1 MGSLFPYI
9 WLFLM
14 LSFSILFANDNT
26 RTNNNNIDF
35 NFSFLRE
42 IEFDSISSTKGFFI
56 DEVSYTFSDGFLG
69 SMPKNNPHSPQSIL
83 TFSTLGI
90 SSITISQNTDNN
102 QFGGSGNGNN
112 VDYDVNVTFNL
123 SSGSSFT
130 LEATFSWRE
139 PSSGNIAIIGLEF
152 KNNVNQ
158 SFTYGSSTYTIDGG
172 TQANS
177 TSLGLKIPGS
187 SISFSDGQNRTGANS
202 TAGILD
208 WLNDNLSSPDTTAP
222 SITSGTTGTDLV
234 ENTGSGQTV
243 YTITATDNVGVE
255 SYAIAGS
262 DASLLSVNSSTGV
275 VSLTA
280 DPDYETQSSYSFTV
294 TASDAAGNTS
304 ASTTVTFSITDVDEI
319 PPIINVLGDNPATV
333 EMGST
338 YTDAGA
344 TADGGETVTPSGTVE
359 TSTVGT
365 YTITYSA
372 TDAEGNTGTATRT
385 VTVVDTT
392 APIINVLGDN
402 PATVEM
408 GSTYTDAGA
417 TADGGETVTPSG
429 TVETSTVG
437 TYTITYS
444 ATDAEGNTGTAT
456 RTVTVVDTTAP
467 IINVLGDNPAT
478 VEMGSTYTDAGAT
491 ADGGETVTPSGTV
504 ETSTVGTYTITYSA
518 TDAEGNTGTATR
530 TVTVVDTTAPI
541 ITVLGD
547 NPATVEMGSTYTDA
561 GATADGGETVTPSGT
576 VETST
581 VGTYTITYS
590 ATDAE
595 GNTGTA
601 TRTVTVVDTTA
612 PIITVLGDNP
622 ATVEMGSTYTDA
634 GATADGG
641 ETVTPSGTVETSTVG
656 TYTITYSATD
666 AEGNTGTATRTVTVV
681 DTTAPIITV
690 LGDNP
695 ATVEM
700 GSTYTDA
707 GATADGGE
715 TVTPSGTVETSTVGT
730 YTITYSATDAEGNTG
745 TATRTVTVVDTT
757 APIINVLG
765 DNPATVEMGST
776 YTDAGATADGGETV
790 TPSGTVETSTVGTY
804 TITYSATDA
813 EGNTGT
819 ATRTVTVVDTT
830 APIINVLGD
839 NPATVEMGSTYTDA
853 GATADGGETVTP
865 SGTVETSTVG
875 TYTITYSA
883 TDGTNT
889 GTATRTVT
897 VVDTTAPIINVLG
910 DNPATVEMGST
921 YTDAGATAD
930 GGETVTPSGTVETST
945 VGTYTITYSATDGT
959 NTGTAT
965 RTVTVVDTTAPI
977 INVLGDNP
985 ATVEMGS
992 TYTDAGATA
1001 DGGETVTPSGTVETS
1016 TVGTY
1021 TITYSATDGTN
1032 TGTATRTVTVVDT
1045 TAPII
1050 NVLGDN
1056 PATVEMGST
1065 YTDAGAT
1072 ADGGETVTP
1081 SGTVETSTVGTY
1093 TITYSATDGTNT
1105 GTATRTVTVVDTT
1118 APIINVL
1125 GDNPATVEMGSTYT
1139 DAGATADG
1147 GETVTPSGTVET
1159 STVGTYTI
1167 TYSATD
1173 GTNTGTATR
1182 TVTVV
1187 DTTAPIIN
1195 VLGDNPATVE
1205 MGSTYTDAGAT
1216 ADGGETVTPSGTVET
1231 STVGTYTIT
1240 YSATDGTNTGTATRT
1255 VTVVDTTAP
1264 IINVLGD
1271 NPATVEMGS
1280 TYTDAGATA
1289 DGGETVT
1296 PSGTVETST
1305 VGTYTITY
1313 SATDGTNT
1321 GTATR
1326 TVTVV
1331 DTTAPII
1338 NGSDSDSKK
1347 HTIFENASFLE
1358 LGEYNTEEGI
1368 EINISGPDVG
1378 SIIFNN
1384 NILSFSY
1391 VPDFENP
1398 TDEDVDNIY
1407 NIVLTATDDYDNTF
1421 ELNVEVTV
1429 KDVDEIGP
1437 IIQGESL
1444 ILVEENIKK
1453 GNIETYS
1460 ANENVSWSIEGVD
1473 NDKFEIKSN
1482 GRLDIKFSPDFE
1494 NPLDINS
1501 DNDYEITI
1509 IASDNLENSSQLNVI
1524 IRVTDV
1530 DDTEPI
1536 ISLKGAN
1543 PLTVAKNSDF
1553 NDPGYTASDNA
1564 DGDIS
1569 SEVLVS
1575 GDVDTKIA
1583 GTYSI
1588 NYNVS
1593 DKKGNKAKT
1602 KTRDVIVTDQ
1612 SPPQIIGSDKITVKE
1627 GIVDLLIEVYSSDK
1641 NVIWAINGDDA
1652 NNFNIQ
1658 DGKLYLIDSPDY
1670 ENPLDINY
1678 DNVYNLTITAK
1689 DENENTGSLFV
1700 EITIDDVDEIQP
1712 FIESFKSNND
1722 LLTTNN
1728 SKATLN
1734 FTISENI
1741 NNLTID
1747 DLKSNAGKFEKI
1759 RGSGKNFIVDFVPI
1773 QSFDGY
1779 ASIEIVENSFQDLSG
1794 NQNISFTDSLR
1805 VDTRGPD
1812 VTISIPNDKID
1823 GIKDSIIVFRNQ
1835 LLLFKLEFNETPI
1848 LFDINDFSVD
1858 IGEIVTIQLEDPNNL
1873 KIYSGVYYPPNEDN
1887 IKQNV
1892 TLSIPPLSLTDA
1904 SGNKNLEPRSVQF
1917 FVDTTVP
1924 PEISEIFSIKEEG
1937 SIKSRLIGSDY
1948 VVAKNLKYE
1957 LKTPPNPKLNERDFA
1972 ILTDTLVILPG
1983 RSSKDTKNP
1992 GRLIFEDDGTFEF
2005 IPDRNFYG
2013 DVLFQYY
2020 IVTNNTTNQEQKRFG
2035 PVTVDVVI
2043 AEIADEDGIPTVLEE
2058 LFSSNDIDGDG
2069 VPDRKADHIV
2079 AFPMRSAEEFNS
2091 AMEWANDINSEEPA
2105 PEPES
2110 MGSIVVGQPN
2120 DEGGIDSD
2128 NSTKLAGVSIIE
2140 KPEVDPYEAKSAYV
2154 QDPIKFSLKSSG
2166 NNFKDIDNDPSNGTQ
2181 IRLTVDLP
2189 EPIKGK
2195 SFLKINSLGQSFE
2208 YLDDQDLDTYDEGA
2222 TLIDEDNDG
2231 YIEKVILTIT
2241 DNGMGDNDKRIGKID
2256 DPGAIATFVPVV
2268 QNTIVGPFEENLVTT
2283 ELIFDFYDSSTNKDI
2298 DRDFQQIEYSISNR
2312 NSNEIIQ
2319 SFRIDNLTGKLYSD
2333 DNIAWDFE
2341 INVDDE
2347 GNSSFDVIIE
2357 AKDEDNNIDL
2367 AAIEIKL
2374 LNINEPP
2381 EIISD
2386 SIYSFDE
2393 NTNVETVV
2401 FNVEAKFDYDDINKF
2416 NLKSIKDYEF
2426 FNIDVNSG
2434 EVYFNESPDYETKLE
2449 YNITVLVED
2458 SFGLVDE
2465 MDVQI
2470 LINDID
2476 EVPPVIDGEYSFS
2489 FKENSVSNIQIGQIN
2504 AFDNVG
2510 VTGFKLIPLNNS
2522 EQEYLEIDNQGNLVL
2537 LIENDLIPE
2546 YLNDYETSPNKF
2558 TRQIY
2563 AFDLMDN
2570 HSDLKTIEI
2579 NLLDVNEDLDD
2590 DGVLD
2595 DKDNCPLTFNPDQM
2609 DNDGDGIGDVCDQDD
2624 DNDGVLDENDN
2635 CQFISNSDQKDTDGD
2650 GIGDVCDDDDDNDGF
2665 LDENDNCQFISNSDQ
2680 MDNDGDG
2687 IGDVCDDDDDNDGVL
2702 DENDNC
2708 QFISNSDQKDTDGDG
2723 VGDVCDDDDDN
2734 DGVLDEEDNCS
2745 EYFNNDQLDTD
2756 GDGIGDVCDDD
2767 DDNDGIYDKIDNCRL
2782 TVNPDQK
2789 DTDGDFIGD
2798 VCDNDDDND
2807 TWSDNYERTTSFTD
2821 PLKFDTDGDG
2831 ESDSEEGNID
2841 TDKDGIIDPLESD
2854 ILDNDSDG
2862 VVNEFDVG
2870 NEDPYSDSDYDGY
2883 HDLEET
2889 EDLIRTGR
2897 PDKIDPLNS
2906 DKFPPFDNDSDFSCD
2921 WHDNDDDNDLL
2932 LDDLEEEYGTNPF
2945 DIDTDIDGVDD
2956 YVETLDET
2964 DPLNPCSLLLKSQ
2977 NIQENILF
2985 WNEEDC
2991 DGDGVYNVYELDLDT
3006 DNDGLKNFIDNDD
3019 DGDQILTEDE
3029 NPDPNNDGDPLDA
3042 FDSNY
3047 DGIPD
3052 FLEFNNANQNIE
3064 DDLEIYNAIS
3074 PNGDGLND
3082 IMIIRN
3088 IELYPENEIYI
3099 FNRWSQTVFETKN
3112 YGSNGNV
3119 FEGRHQFTKRI
3130 LPVGTYFYIFTYK
3143 NKNGLIVKRKGY
3155 LYINN

>member
-1 MGSLFPYI
+1 M
-9 WLFLM
+9 
-14 LSFSILFANDNT
+14 
-26 RTNNNNIDF
+26 
-35 NFSFLRE
+35 
-42 IEFDSISSTKGFFI
+42 
-56 DEVSYTFSDGFLG
+56 
-69 SMPKNNPHSPQSIL
+69 
-83 TFSTLGI
+83 
-90 SSITISQNTDNN
+90 
-102 QFGGSGNGNN
+102 
-112 VDYDVNVTFNL
+112 
-123 SSGSSFT
+123 
-130 LEATFSWRE
+130 
-139 PSSGNIAIIGLEF
+139 
-152 KNNVNQ
+152 
-158 SFTYGSSTYTIDGG
+158 
-172 TQANS
+172 
-177 TSLGLKIPGS
+177 
-187 SISFSDGQNRTGANS
+187 
-202 TAGILD
+202 
-208 WLNDNLSSPDTTAP
+208 
-222 SITSGTTGTDLV
+222 
-234 ENTGSGQTV
+234 
-243 YTITATDNVGVE
+243 
-255 SYAIAGS
+255 
-262 DASLLSVNSSTGV
+262 
-275 VSLTA
+275 
-280 DPDYETQSSYSFTV
+280 
-294 TASDAAGNTS
+294 
-304 ASTTVTFSITDVDEI
+304 
-319 PPIINVLGDNPATV
+319 LGDNPATV

-344 TADGGETVTPSGTVE
+344 TADGGETVT
-359 TSTVGT
+359 
-365 YTITYSA
+365 
-372 TDAEGNTGTATRT
+372 R
-385 VTVVDTT
+385 
-392 APIINVLGDN
+392 
-402 PATVEM
+402 
-408 GSTYTDAGA
+408 
-417 TADGGETVTPSG
+417 
-429 TVETSTVG
+429 
-437 TYTITYS
+437 
-444 ATDAEGNTGTAT
+444 
-456 RTVTVVDTTAP
+456 
-467 IINVLGDNPAT
+467 
-478 VEMGSTYTDAGAT
+478 
-491 ADGGETVTPSGTV
+491 SGTV

-561 GATADGGETVTPSGT
+561 GATADGGETVTSSGT
-576 VETST
+576 VDTST

-595 GNTGTA
+595 GNEGTA

-612 PIITVLGDNP
+612 PL
-622 ATVEMGSTYTDA
+622 
-634 GATADGG
+634 
-641 ETVTPSGTVETSTVG
+641 
-656 TYTITYSATD
+656 
-666 AEGNTGTATRTVTVV
+666 
-681 DTTAPIITV
+681 
-690 LGDNP
+690 
-695 ATVEM
+695 
-700 GSTYTDA
+700 
-707 GATADGGE
+707 
-715 TVTPSGTVETSTVGT
+715 
-730 YTITYSATDAEGNTG
+730 
-745 TATRTVTVVDTT
+745 
-757 APIINVLG
+757 
-765 DNPATVEMGST
+765 
-776 YTDAGATADGGETV
+776 
-790 TPSGTVETSTVGTY
+790 
-804 TITYSATDA
+804 
-813 EGNTGT
+813 
-819 ATRTVTVVDTT
+819 
-830 APIINVLGD
+830 
-839 NPATVEMGSTYTDA
+839 
-853 GATADGGETVTP
+853 
-865 SGTVETSTVG
+865 
-875 TYTITYSA
+875 
-883 TDGTNT
+883 
-889 GTATRTVT
+889 
-897 VVDTTAPIINVLG
+897 
-910 DNPATVEMGST
+910 
-921 YTDAGATAD
+921 
-930 GGETVTPSGTVETST
+930 
-945 VGTYTITYSATDGT
+945 
-959 NTGTAT
+959 
-965 RTVTVVDTTAPI
+965 
-977 INVLGDNP
+977 
-985 ATVEMGS
+985 
-992 TYTDAGATA
+992 
-1001 DGGETVTPSGTVETS
+1001 
-1016 TVGTY
+1016 
-1021 TITYSATDGTN
+1021 
-1032 TGTATRTVTVVDT
+1032 
-1045 TAPII
+1045 
-1050 NVLGDN
+1050 
-1056 PATVEMGST
+1056 
-1065 YTDAGAT
+1065 
-1072 ADGGETVTP
+1072 
-1081 SGTVETSTVGTY
+1081 
-1093 TITYSATDGTNT
+1093 
-1105 GTATRTVTVVDTT
+1105 
-1118 APIINVL
+1118 
-1125 GDNPATVEMGSTYT
+1125 
-1139 DAGATADG
+1139 
-1147 GETVTPSGTVET
+1147 
-1159 STVGTYTI
+1159 
-1167 TYSATD
+1167 
-1173 GTNTGTATR
+1173 
-1182 TVTVV
+1182 
-1187 DTTAPIIN
+1187 
-1195 VLGDNPATVE
+1195 
-1205 MGSTYTDAGAT
+1205 
-1216 ADGGETVTPSGTVET
+1216 
-1231 STVGTYTIT
+1231 
-1240 YSATDGTNTGTATRT
+1240 
-1255 VTVVDTTAP
+1255 
-1264 IINVLGD
+1264 
-1271 NPATVEMGS
+1271 
-1280 TYTDAGATA
+1280 
-1289 DGGETVT
+1289 
-1296 PSGTVETST
+1296 
-1305 VGTYTITY
+1305 
-1313 SATDGTNT
+1313 
-1321 GTATR
+1321 
-1326 TVTVV
+1326 
-1331 DTTAPII
+1331 I

>member
-1 MGSLFPYI
+1 MSNILKKFKRVFIGCIYFFSTFIFSQSLTFNDGYI
-9 WLFLM
+9 G
-14 LSFSILFANDNT
+14 T
-26 RTNNNNIDF
+26 VGNNVQDAEN
-35 NFSFLRE
+35 
-42 IEFDSISSTKGFFI
+42 
-56 DEVSYTFSDGFLG
+56 
-69 SMPKNNPHSPQSIL
+69 IL
-83 TFSTLGI
+83 TFTTLGI
-90 SSITISQNTDNN
+90 NYMSFSQSDTDGDGIFDTGAQGNDVPGTLTI
-102 QFGGSGNGNN
+102 
-112 VDYDVNVTFNL
+112 VL
-123 SSGSSFT
+123 SSGS
-130 LEATFSWRE
+130 
-139 PSSGNIAIIGLEF
+139 II
-152 KNNVNQ
+152 
-158 SFTYGSSTYTIDGG
+158 TIDNAYVVYTTNGKTKEFFGILINPDDSNNTFTNIIQYGNNALQLLAGNDSEISSSIGVLTSNSTLTLSDGG
-172 TQANS
+172 SLPQTNASSPLDDLNTYLQSVTNSDTQTPTISDQTFEIMEGSYISEGDEIAYVQASDDSGINSYSIDNGDLYSYFQINDSGWISITADAANS
-177 TSLGLKIPGS
+177 TSFFNDYESDPNTFILTITVEDNSGKTSSATITIDVLDDTTDNSSGGS
-187 SISFSDGQNRTGANS
+187 SSETIDNSVCDANNQTGNFTLYYTDSDSSLSVSDGESVDTASMDPTFDYTATYYINQTSLVYELTFTDDGNGGYTIALSITPEDTSSCSSGGGGA
-202 TAGILD
+202 
-208 WLNDNLSSPDTTAP
+208 DTTAP
-222 SITSGTTGTDLV
+222 IITSETTGTNLDENSGAGQTVYTITASDDSGIASYGIGGTDVSLLSVVITTGDVTLNADPDYETKSSYSFTVTATDNAGNTSASTTVTFSINDLDDTSPV
-234 ENTGSGQTV
+234 VTSGSTGINLDENSGAGQTV
-243 YTITATDNVGVE
+243 YTITATDAVGVE

-280 DPDYETQSSYSFTV
+280 DPDYETKSSYSFIVTASDAAGNTSANTTVTFSITDVDEIPPVITVTSGTDIEEGDINLGSVSANEAVTWSVSGADNSYLSIRSNGSLTLNNAADYETKSSYSFTVIASDSYDNVTTSSVLTVSVNDDGKVFICHVTGQGTNGKTETLEVSPNAVQAHLDHGDSLGSCDASVDYISPEITSGTTGTDLAENSGSGQTVYTITATDNVGVDSYAIAGSDASLLSVNSSTGVVSLTADPDYETKSSYSFTV

-319 PPIINVLGDNPATV
+319 PPVITSGSTGINLAENSGSGQTVYTITATDNVAVTSYAIGGIDVSLLSVNSSTGVVSLDTDPDYEIKSSYSFTVTASDAAGNTSDPTTVTFLINDLDEIPPIITVLGDNPATV

-344 TADGGETVTPSGTVE
+344 TADGGETVTATGTVD

-372 TDAEGNTGTATRT
+372 TDGTNTGTATRT

-467 IINVLGDNPAT
+467 L
-478 VEMGSTYTDAGAT
+478 
-491 ADGGETVTPSGTV
+491 
-504 ETSTVGTYTITYSA
+504 
-518 TDAEGNTGTATR
+518 
-530 TVTVVDTTAPI
+530 
-541 ITVLGD
+541 
-547 NPATVEMGSTYTDA
+547 
-561 GATADGGETVTPSGT
+561 
-576 VETST
+576 
-581 VGTYTITYS
+581 
-590 ATDAE
+590 
-595 GNTGTA
+595 
-601 TRTVTVVDTTA
+601 
-612 PIITVLGDNP
+612 
-622 ATVEMGSTYTDA
+622 
-634 GATADGG
+634 
-641 ETVTPSGTVETSTVG
+641 
-656 TYTITYSATD
+656 
-666 AEGNTGTATRTVTVV
+666 
-681 DTTAPIITV
+681 
-690 LGDNP
+690 
-695 ATVEM
+695 
-700 GSTYTDA
+700 
-707 GATADGGE
+707 
-715 TVTPSGTVETSTVGT
+715 
-730 YTITYSATDAEGNTG
+730 
-745 TATRTVTVVDTT
+745 
-757 APIINVLG
+757 
-765 DNPATVEMGST
+765 
-776 YTDAGATADGGETV
+776 
-790 TPSGTVETSTVGTY
+790 
-804 TITYSATDA
+804 
-813 EGNTGT
+813 
-819 ATRTVTVVDTT
+819 
-830 APIINVLGD
+830 
-839 NPATVEMGSTYTDA
+839 
-853 GATADGGETVTP
+853 
-865 SGTVETSTVG
+865 
-875 TYTITYSA
+875 
-883 TDGTNT
+883 
-889 GTATRTVT
+889 
-897 VVDTTAPIINVLG
+897 
-910 DNPATVEMGST
+910 
-921 YTDAGATAD
+921 
-930 GGETVTPSGTVETST
+930 
-945 VGTYTITYSATDGT
+945 
-959 NTGTAT
+959 
-965 RTVTVVDTTAPI
+965 
-977 INVLGDNP
+977 
-985 ATVEMGS
+985 
-992 TYTDAGATA
+992 
-1001 DGGETVTPSGTVETS
+1001 
-1016 TVGTY
+1016 
-1021 TITYSATDGTN
+1021 
-1032 TGTATRTVTVVDT
+1032 
-1045 TAPII
+1045 
-1050 NVLGDN
+1050 
-1056 PATVEMGST
+1056 
-1065 YTDAGAT
+1065 
-1072 ADGGETVTP
+1072 
-1081 SGTVETSTVGTY
+1081 
-1093 TITYSATDGTNT
+1093 
-1105 GTATRTVTVVDTT
+1105 
-1118 APIINVL
+1118 
-1125 GDNPATVEMGSTYT
+1125 
-1139 DAGATADG
+1139 
-1147 GETVTPSGTVET
+1147 
-1159 STVGTYTI
+1159 
-1167 TYSATD
+1167 
-1173 GTNTGTATR
+1173 
-1182 TVTVV
+1182 
-1187 DTTAPIIN
+1187 
-1195 VLGDNPATVE
+1195 
-1205 MGSTYTDAGAT
+1205 
-1216 ADGGETVTPSGTVET
+1216 
-1231 STVGTYTIT
+1231 
-1240 YSATDGTNTGTATRT
+1240 
-1255 VTVVDTTAP
+1255 
-1264 IINVLGD
+1264 
-1271 NPATVEMGS
+1271 
-1280 TYTDAGATA
+1280 
-1289 DGGETVT
+1289 
-1296 PSGTVETST
+1296 
-1305 VGTYTITY
+1305 
-1313 SATDGTNT
+1313 
-1321 GTATR
+1321 
-1326 TVTVV
+1326 
-1331 DTTAPII
+1331 I

-1812 VTISIPNDKID
+1812 VTISIPNDKIG